1 MIDNI
6 YVFDDIIEKPY
17 QELIKETLMGGDK
30 PPSIDTVEEAFP
42 WYYTSDIT
50 DNSHESTF
58 QGRFGFSHQYVNPE
72 EGIVSDFHN
81 LFSGLIKNSCKKL
94 KIKKIDILQG
104 RSFLSTPTN
113 IPKDDVDTPHVD
125 MVAPHFVML
134 YYVRDSDGDTIIY
147 NEKTKFDGCAPD
159 PKMNYTIKKKVSPK
173 QGRVVLFDGRHY
185 HTAEQPN
192 HNLRC
197 IVNYDLIDLSR
208 IAPGVRI

>member
-1 MIDNI
+1 M
-6 YVFDDIIEKPY
+6 
-17 QELIKETLMGGDK
+17 
-30 PPSIDTVEEAFP
+30 
-42 WYYTSDIT
+42 
-50 DNSHESTF
+50 
-58 QGRFGFSHQYVNPE
+58 
-72 EGIVSDFHN
+72 
-81 LFSGLIKNSCKKL
+81 
-94 KIKKIDILQG
+94 
-104 RSFLSTPTN
+104 
-113 IPKDDVDTPHVD
+113 DTPHVD

>member
-17 QELIKETLMGGDK
+17 QELIKETLIGGDA
-30 PPSIDTVEEAFP
+30 PPTIDKVEEDFP

-50 DNSHESTF
+50 DATHDGPF
-58 QGRFGFSHQYVNPE
+58 QGRFGFSHQYVNAE
-72 EGIVSDFHN
+72 EGIISDFHS
-81 LFSGLIKNSCKKL
+81 LFIGLIKNSCKKIN
-94 KIKKIDILQG
+94 IKNVDVLQG

-113 IPKDDVDTPHVD
+113 IPRDDVDTPHVD

-134 YYVRDSDGDTIIY
+134 YYVCDSDGDTIIY
-147 NEKTKFDGCAPD
+147 NEKTKFDDCAPD

-173 QGRVVLFDGRHY
+173 QGRVVLFDGRHF
-185 HTAEQPN
+185 HAAEQPN

-197 IVNYDLIDLSR
+197 IVNYNLIDLNQSHS
-208 IAPGVRI
+208 GVRI